1 MAGSTDLCIP
11 TVKINSTGSEI
22 PILGFGSGTKWRIAK
37 HSGETKGQFIDE
49 LVEQVK
55 DAIDAGFNHIDTAEA
70 YSTHEEVG
78 NALAN
83 SKSRRQKL
91 WVTDKYHPN
100 SWTMRKCSG
109 PIESIRL
116 ALKTMD
122 LEYFDLY
129 MLHRPDITKESA
141 GIDLEEAW
149 MQMEQIFEQGLAK
162 NIGVSNFPVSAL
174 EKIKSFCKYMPT
186 VNQIEFN
193 PYLQEQSP
201 GILEYCQNNDII
213 VEAYSPLSPLFRARP
228 GPLDDILPGLVE
240 KYKVTETQLLIRWA
254 IQRGVIVLTTSS
266 KKERLIEILHCLKFE
281 LEAEDVDLISIV
293 GRKKHYQW
301 CLTHLFNE

>member
-1 MAGSTDLCIP
+1 MGESTDSCIP

-37 HSGETKGQFIDE
+37 QTGETKGQFIDV

-70 YSTHEEVG
+70 YCTHEEVG
-78 NALAN
+78 KALADY
-83 SKSRRQKL
+83 KSSREKI

-100 SWTMRKCSG
+100 SWAKRKCTG

-122 LEYFDLY
+122 LEYLDLY
-129 MLHRPDITKESA
+129 MLHRPDITKENA
-141 GIDLEEAW
+141 GIELEEAW
-149 MQMEQIFEQGLAK
+149 RQMEQIFEEGLAR
-162 NIGVSNFPVSAL
+162 NIGVSNFSVSSL
-174 EKIKSFCKYMPT
+174 EKIKSFCKYLPM

-240 KYKVTETQLLIRWA
+240 
-254 IQRGVIVLTTSS
+254 
-266 KKERLIEILHCLKFE
+266 
-281 LEAEDVDLISIV
+281 SI
-293 GRKKHYQW
+293 K
-301 CLTHLFNE
+301 